1 MKPDAE
7 HLRADFTNRG
17 QALLDKYGKGKTL
30 FEKLFPVALFGEQFN
45 GKQIAYYYDDKTAI
59 KVTFYNAADGYW
71 CCKIG
76 KTTTSVDPVMLLALL
91 MNGSIYRAILLLEK
105 HGLDFSISEVVET
118 SLPEIEQRQIQES
131 QLDILDEDDSQPLH
145 AFYLCALASDLEI
158 QKAAVTGIMPSYTLP
173 AKNSEPIAPTNDE
186 LIARCSYEVKDETEL
201 VRRHFE
207 PSDRL
212 QAKLFMTTTDI
223 FNYLANRYGAGWF
236 EGDMARL
243 GKLMNKQGYDKARSK
258 HAGVYGYFLLL
269 KNAEA
274 DAA

>member
-7 HLRADFTNRG
+7 HIRADFTNRG
-17 QALLDKYGKGKTL
+17 QALLEKYGKGKTL
-30 FEKLFPVALFGEQFN
+30 FEKLFQVALFGEQFN
-45 GKQIAYYYDDKTAI
+45 GKQLLFLYAE
-59 KVTFYNAADGYW
+59 KVAVKLTFFNAEDGYW
-71 CCKIG
+71 CCKMD
-76 KTTTSVDPVMLLALL
+76 KTTTPIDPIMLLALL
-91 MNGSIYRAILLLEK
+91 MKGSLCRAILLLEK
-105 HGLDFSISEVVET
+105 YGLDFSLSEVVET
-118 SLPEIEQRQIQES
+118 TLPEIEQQKLTES
-131 QLDILDEDDSQPLH
+131 QLDVLDENDSLPLH
-145 AFYLCALASDLEI
+145 AIYVCLWTFELEI
-158 QKAAVTGIMPSYTLP
+158 QQAADTGIIPAYSLP
-173 AKNSEPIAPTNDE
+173 AKTSEPIAPTNDE

-223 FNYLANRYGAGWF
+223 FNYLANRYGADWF
-236 EGDMARL
+236 RGDLARL

-269 KNAEA
+269 KDTEA